1 MLWGSAFPCVK
12 LGYSL
17 FKIDTGDI
25 PTLILFAG
33 IRFTLAGFLVIAA
46 FSLTR
51 RKFLFPQKGSR
62 GITALVCLFQT
73 CLQYAFFYIGVAN
86 TSGVKS
92 SVLNGLGVF
101 LTILAACF
109 VYRTEKFTPIKFF
122 GCVLGFCGV
131 ILINLGKDFGFEFSL
146 TGEGFVILACLNSAL
161 AAGLMKIAAKRGD
174 TAAVCGWQFFAG
186 GTVLTVA
193 GLCSGGRINYIGAGG
208 AFMLLYLA
216 FLSACAFTLQGF
228 LLRFN
233 PVSRIAVF
241 KSANPIF
248 GVVFS
253 AILLGE
259 RNRLLSFNTLL
270 ALVFVCLGIL
280 IINKS
285 GEKGLKFKKRE

>member
-17 FKIDTGDI
+17 FKINTAHI

-33 IRFTLAGFLVIAA
+33 LRFTLAGALVIVCVSVA
-46 FSLTR
+46 R
-51 RKFLFPQKGSR
+51 RRFLFPERGSR
-62 GITALVCLFQT
+62 LITALVSLFQT

-101 LTILAACF
+101 FTILAACF
-109 VYRTEKFTPIKFF
+109 IYRTEKFSAVKLL
-122 GCVLGFCGV
+122 GCALGFCGV
-131 ILINLGKDFGFEFSL
+131 ILINLGKDFGFEFSF
-146 TGEGFVILACLNSAL
+146 TGEGFVILACICSAL

-186 GTVLTVA
+186 GIILTVA
-193 GLCSGGRINYIGAGG
+193 GLCSGGRINYIDAGG

-241 KSANPIF
+241 KSANPVF

-259 RNRLLSFNTLL
+259 SGALFSVGTLL
-270 ALVFVCLGIL
+270 ALIFVCSGIV
-280 IINKS
+280 IINKT
-285 GEKGLKFKKRE
+285 GKKRPEIKKTE